1 MWLDQVTYLVQYM
14 QRTCVCVSFGV
25 GGRNI
30 IPAGELGVHRP
41 LIFWISI
48 GRNPRGVGQGQ
59 SFEVWVSLESRRLH
73 FFKLFFHLIMAMEN
87 DDVSNLDCFRKPSL

>member
-14 QRTCVCVSFGV
+14 QRTCLCVSLGV

-59 SFEVWVSLESRRLH
+59 SFEVWVSLESEEAT
-73 FFKLFFHLIMAMEN
+73 LFQTFLLF
-87 DDVSNLDCFRKPSL
+87 DYGYGT